1 MEPCGDVDELADFAG
16 VEAEETAAVDTLR
29 RALAEAGVACAS
41 GEPASQPDAYTLLR
55 FSRARGADTPAAV
68 AMLAATLKWR
78 ASSRIDSLLE
88 RFAFPEHELVQSA
101 WAHGYHK
108 TDRRG
113 RPVYID
119 RIGCADLD
127 TLFKVT
133 TPERIAEEHLYEWE
147 LLLRE
152 RFPACSRAAG
162 RPVRQTMTVVDLA
175 GLSLARFNTARP
187 VVLALTRLDQEYYP
201 EFLGDLILVNAPWVF
216 TAIWAVVSPLLGA
229 RTQRKVQVFGD
240 SGYTP
245 RLLEYIDAASLPA
258 FLGGEDTDLCPC
270 GTGPWSDPAFN
281 PKLRTFCV
289 QADDD
294 GGGGGGGGQQHGG
307 GARNAAAHADE

>member
-1 MEPCGDVDELADFAG
+1 MEPCGDVDELEDFPG
-16 VEAEETAAVDTLR
+16 VEAEERGAPEALR
-29 RALAEAGVACAS
+29 RALSAAGVVCGS
-41 GEPASQPDAYTLLR
+41 GAAGSGPDAYTLLR
-55 FSRARGADTPAAV
+55 FSRARGGDASAAV
-68 AMLAATLKWR
+68 AMFAATQQWR
-78 ASSRIDSLLE
+78 AASRVDSLLE

-108 TDRRG
+108 TDKRG

-162 RPVRQTMTVVDLA
+162 RCVRQTMTVVDLA

-201 EFLGDLILVNAPWVF
+201 EFLGDLVLVNAPWVF
-216 TAIWAVVSPLLGA
+216 TAVWAVVSPMLGA
-229 RTQRKVQVFGD
+229 RTQRKVQVFGE
-240 SGYTP
+240 SGYRE

-258 FLGGEDTDLCPC
+258 FLGGADTDLCPC
-270 GTGPWSDPAFN
+270 GTGPWSDPAYN
-281 PKLRTFCV
+281 PRLRTFCV
-289 QADDD
+289 QADE
-294 GGGGGGGGQQHGG
+294 G
-307 GARNAAAHADE
+307 

>member
-1 MEPCGDVDELADFAG
+1 MEPCGDHDELLDYPGTEPEDCAAADA
-16 VEAEETAAVDTLR
+16 LR
-29 RALAEAGVACAS
+29 RALAETGGVS
-41 GEPASQPDAYTLLR
+41 GMDEPGSAPDSYTLLR
-55 FSRARGADTPAAV
+55 FSRARGGDPAAAS
-68 AMLAATLKWR
+68 AMLRATAAWR
-78 ASSRIDSLLE
+78 ASSRVDSLLE
-88 RFAFPEHELVQSA
+88 RFSFPEHELVQSA
-101 WAHGYHK
+101 WVHGYHK
-108 TDRRG
+108 TDKRG

-147 LLLRE
+147 VLLRD

-162 RPVRQTMTVVDLA
+162 RPIRQTMTVVDLA

-187 VVLALTRLDQEYYP
+187 VVMALTRLDQEYYP
-201 EFLGDLILVNAPWVF
+201 EFLGDLMLVNAPWVF
-216 TAIWAVVSPLLGA
+216 TAVWAVVSPMLGA

-240 SGYTP
+240 SGYTA

-258 FLGGEDTDLCPC
+258 FLGGDDTDLCPC
-270 GTGPWSDPAFN
+270 GTGPWSDPAYN

-294 GGGGGGGGQQHGG
+294 ATTGD
-307 GARNAAAHADE
+307 ARV